1 MAAEGFGGKAVL
13 IAGPTASGKSPLALA
28 LAERRNGAVINADS
42 MQVYRELRVLTARPG
57 PDDEARAPH
66 RLYGAVSIAEPF
78 SAARWRAAALAA
90 IAEARAAGRLP
101 ILVGGSGFYLKALTE
116 GLVELPPIPEAVRAA
131 ARRRA
136 RELSARDFHAEIA
149 ARDPAAA
156 RRIGPNDFQRL
167 ARAWEVHEA
176 TGRALSDWQADK
188 GEGAMAGEFHAVLL
202 DPPRERVRQ
211 AASARLAAMVAGGAL
226 DEARAVGH
234 LDLALPGMR
243 ALGLRELLAA
253 VRGECSVAEA
263 MLKAEHATHRYIK
276 RQTTWFR
283 HQMRFGARFED
294 WRGALAALVGED
306 SGAPSADA
314 RRGRLTITA

>member
-28 LAERRNGAVINADS
+28 LAERWNGVVINADS

-57 PDDEARAPH
+57 PEDEARAPH
-66 RLYGAVSIAEPF
+66 RLYGSVSIDEPF

-90 IAEARAAGRLP
+90 IAEARAAGCLP
-101 ILVGGSGFYLKALTE
+101 ILVGGTGFYLKALTE
-116 GLVELPPIPEAVRAA
+116 GLVELPPIPEAVRAE

-149 ARDPAAA
+149 ARDPEAA

-188 GEGAMAGEFHAVLL
+188 GKGAMAEEFHAVLL
-202 DPPRERVRQ
+202 DPPRELVRE
-211 AASARLAAMVAGGAL
+211 AASARLAAMVEGGAL

-234 LDLALPGMR
+234 LDPALPGMR
-243 ALGLRELLAA
+243 ALGLREFLAA
-253 VRGECSVAEA
+253 VRGECSLPEA
-263 MLKAEHATHRYIK
+263 TLKAQLATHRYIK
-276 RQTTWFR
+276 RQATWFR
-283 HQMRFGARFED
+283 HQMRFVARFED

-306 SGAPSADA
+306 SGWASDDA
-314 RRGRLTITA
+314 RRTRLTITG